1 MLCPNGTVKPF
12 LVSLVEPVA
21 YLKSELVRHLDKV
34 RDSVAEVDRIVSS
47 HRYPDNKRTVMVVGL
62 LDTIIEYHH
71 GVLQL
76 IESGSVGPSYSLVRD
91 MVRGMRYGL
100 WISSCATEEQ
110 ILQIEKSDEFP
121 VSILEMVREIETTYN
136 ADSFFE
142 NLKDR
147 WGSQLYKYSRSSI
160 VQLGRWDIDST
171 SGLHFDD
178 DEIGDVTTIATL
190 CIVLLAAKFL
200 ANQKQPADCK
210 QIEALAADY
219 PNRSS

>member
-1 MLCPNGTVKPF
+1 MNL
-12 LVSLVEPVA
+12 
-21 YLKSELVRHLDKV
+21 ELVRHLDKV
-34 RDSVAEVDRIVSS
+34 RDTVAEVDRIVSS
-47 HRYPDNKRTVMVVGL
+47 HRYPDDKRTVIVVGL
-62 LDTIIEYHH
+62 LATIIQYHQ

-76 IESGSVGPSYSLVRD
+76 VKAGSVGSYSLVRD

-100 WISSCATEEQ
+100 WINSCATEEQ
-110 ILQIEKSDEFP
+110 ILQVEKSDEFP
-121 VSILEMVREIETTYN
+121 VSIPEMVREIEATYN

-147 WGSQLYKYSRSSI
+147 WGNQLYKYSRSSI
-160 VQLGRWDIDST
+160 IQLGRWNIDST

-178 DEIGDVTTIATL
+178 DEIRDVTTIATL

-200 ANQKQPADCK
+200 ASQKQLDDCE

>member
-1 MLCPNGTVKPF
+1 MKL
-12 LVSLVEPVA
+12 
-21 YLKSELVRHLDKV
+21 ELVRHLDRV
-34 RDSVAEVDRIVSS
+34 RNTVAGVGRIVFS
-47 HRYPDNKRTVMVVGL
+47 HRYPDDKRTVMVVGL
-62 LDTIIEYHH
+62 LATIIEYHQ

-76 IESGSVGPSYSLVRD
+76 VKSGSVGSSYSLVRD
-91 MVRGMRYGL
+91 MVRGMREGL
-100 WISSCATEEQ
+100 WINSCATEEQ
-110 ILQIEKSDEFP
+110 ILQVEKSDEFP
-121 VSILEMVREIETTYN
+121 VSIPEMVREIEATYN

-142 NLKDR
+142 NLRDR
-147 WGSQLYKYSRSSI
+147 WGNQLYKYSRSSI

-178 DEIGDVTTIATL
+178 DEIRDVTTIATL

-200 ANQKQPADCK
+200 ASQKHPADCK

>member
-1 MLCPNGTVKPF
+1 MKL
-12 LVSLVEPVA
+12 
-21 YLKSELVRHLDKV
+21 ELVRHLDKV
-34 RDSVAEVDRIVSS
+34 RDTVAEVDRIVSS
-47 HRYPDNKRTVMVVGL
+47 RRYPDDKRTVMVVAL
-62 LDTIIEYHH
+62 LATIIQYHH

-76 IESGSVGPSYSLVRD
+76 IKSGSFGTSYSLIRD
-91 MVRGMRYGL
+91 IVRGMREGL
-100 WISSCATEEQ
+100 WINSCATEEQ
-110 ILQIEKSDEFP
+110 ILQVEKDDEFP
-121 VSILEMVREIETTYN
+121 VSIPEMDREIEATYD

-142 NLKDR
+142 NLKDS
-147 WGSQLYKYSRSSI
+147 WGNQLYKYSRSSI

-178 DEIGDVTTIATL
+178 DEIRDVTTIATL

-200 ANQKQPADCK
+200 ASQKHPADCK

>member
-1 MLCPNGTVKPF
+1 MK
-12 LVSLVEPVA
+12 A
-21 YLKSELVRHLDKV
+21 ELARHLDKV
-34 RDSVAEVDRIVSS
+34 HDTVGEVDRIVSS
-47 HRYPDNKRTVMVVGL
+47 HRYPDDKRTVLVAGL
-62 LDTIIEYHH
+62 LATVIDQHH

-76 IESGSVGPSYSLVRD
+76 LKCGSVGPSYSLVRE

-110 ILQIEKSDEFP
+110 ILQVEKSDEWP
-121 VSILEMVREIETTYN
+121 VSIPEMVREIESTYN

-142 NLKDR
+142 SLKDR
-147 WGSQLYKYSRSSI
+147 WGSQLYKYSLSGI
-160 VQLGRWDIDST
+160 VQLGRWDIGST

-178 DEIGDVTTIATL
+178 DEIRDVTTIATL

-200 ANQKQPADCK
+200 ASQKQQADCK

-219 PNRSS
+219 LIAPRKRADHPSSAKGPD